1 MRLPYNLHSIK
12 TRIII
17 GIMAK
22 DDRLYSIKEFST
34 MAALTPSAVRFYQK
48 NGVINPE
55 QQPNGY
61 FMLQSVNHG
70 V

>member
-1 MRLPYNLHSIK
+1 
-12 TRIII
+12 
-17 GIMAK
+17 MAK